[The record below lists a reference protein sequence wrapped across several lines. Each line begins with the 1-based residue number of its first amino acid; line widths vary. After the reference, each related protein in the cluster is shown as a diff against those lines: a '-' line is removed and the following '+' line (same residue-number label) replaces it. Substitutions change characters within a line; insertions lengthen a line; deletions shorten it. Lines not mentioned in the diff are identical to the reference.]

1 MHRIIDWNE
10 LWKVIHASSPE
21 HAARDRDP
29 AAVWDKRAAAYRRA
43 TRGEKGA
50 TEQELAV
57 LDLRPEDTVLDVGA
71 GTGRLAVP
79 IARIVAHVTALD
91 PSGGMLSI
99 LREQMAAAGLTNY
112 STVTMRWED
121 AIIGQDIEPHDVV
134 IAAFSLGFYDLTA
147 ALEKLDAAALRAVYL
162 FWHAGEWR
170 GPGEMALYRAVLGE
184 EAAMR
189 KGYPDYIYPVNIL
202 HDAGI
207 YPNVRIYHAG
217 KDTVYESVEEA
228 ARTWAARHSP
238 DQEDLTPI
246 REYFDRVLSRN
257 ESGKYVETTVRPSAA
272 VWWVKGEQMTGR

>member
-112 STVTMRWED
+112 STVTMRWE
-121 AIIGQDIEPHDVV
+121 
-134 IAAFSLGFYDLTA
+134 
-147 ALEKLDAAALRAVYL
+147 
-162 FWHAGEWR
+162 
-170 GPGEMALYRAVLGE
+170 
-184 EAAMR
+184 
-189 KGYPDYIYPVNIL
+189 
-202 HDAGI
+202 
-207 YPNVRIYHAG
+207 
-217 KDTVYESVEEA
+217 
-228 ARTWAARHSP
+228 
-238 DQEDLTPI
+238 
-246 REYFDRVLSRN
+246 
-257 ESGKYVETTVRPSAA
+257 
-272 VWWVKGEQMTGR
+272 